1 MQKKFQALTLAV
13 IYVFRIPY
21 ATHEGCLKIGMTSL
35 PKDSGLDAYA
45 LKPNAAALNAAAKG
59 RITHMLRTAGID
71 FELLHTELA
80 VYVKDGQIVHFEDHE
95 VHEVLRRSGVKQK
108 QFNRGKSY
116 GREWFV
122 TDLATAKKAIAAVK
136 DGKKSLSA
144 ADVTTGD
151 SPIVFRPN
159 QVEAINQTIERLGEG
174 NDMLW
179 NAKMRFGKTLCAL
192 EVVKR
197 MQFQRTLIFT
207 HRTEVDKQWFEDHG
221 KIFRDTQD
229 YAYGSKKKGESLEN
243 LEAGAVKHGNH
254 YIYFATIQDL
264 RGSEKVGGKYD
275 KNKDIYSTKWDLLIV
290 DEAHEGTQTELGQ
303 AVIRELKKRKTKML
317 YLSGTAYN
325 LLDGFS
331 EDEIYTWDYVKEQQ
345 AKLNWDKEHFGDHNP
360 YASLPT
366 MNIYTYNLGELYH
379 AFADGEYSFK
389 FKEFFRTDNDGGFVH
404 EQDVVSF
411 LNLLTKKDENS
422 HYPYS
427 TEEFRAIFRHTLW
440 MLPGVKE
447 AKALSKLLKRHP
459 VFQNFTIVNVAG
471 DGDEEMQRDKA
482 LNMVEN
488 AIGDHPED
496 TYTITLSCGR
506 LTAGV
511 SVPAWCGVLL
521 LTGGSSAS
529 AYMQT
534 IFRVQTP
541 ASIGGCMKEN
551 CYAFDFAPDR
561 TLQVISSLPAKS
573 NRKKKSQSE
582 HEHELGEL
590 LNFCPVISISGS
602 RMQQLDFKQ
611 VMQQMKKIYI
621 ERAVRSGFEDPCIYN
636 QDLNYL
642 SDEDKKMFASLLKIV
657 GQTKAIT
664 KPGEIDINRQGLNKE
679 DRERKEK
686 IERKK
691 KKDRTPEE
699 EALLA
704 ELREKQKLRENAI
717 SILRGISIRMPL
729 LIYGAEIQDENRE
742 ITIDNF
748 TSLVDNYSWEVFMPA
763 GVTKAM
769 FQDFKKF
776 YEKSIFAGAGKKIRA
791 LVRQA
796 DQMDIEER
804 IQHIAE
810 IFSHFRNPDKETVL
824 TPWRVVNLHMGDTLG
839 GFNFFDAEYKD
850 TIAEPRH
857 IDNGAITQEAFSSTS
872 RLLEINSKTGLY
884 PLYLAYSMY
893 RAKLAECKTPPKTRE
908 GRLKIWDDV
917 VQNHVYVICMSQ
929 MAKGITKRTLVGFRD
944 VKVNTKHFDKLIHRA
959 THKQKQLASQ
969 ILNAKSTW
977 KIQTSPNTMKF
988 NAIVGNP
995 PYQLVVAQK
1004 ETKNGQKRSSS
1015 IFHHFQLL
1023 SEDLGRY
1030 TSLIYPGTRWIHRSG
1045 KGLEKF
1051 GKEQINDK
1059 HLALL
1064 EFFPNADEIFQ
1075 EVGIADGM
1083 SIVLKDMQKSDP
1095 GFQYVYCISGTRT
1108 EVEAQN
1114 PGEPLF
1120 HLNPKDSEIVDC
1132 LTQAITDHACLHDSV
1147 LSQKLFSI
1155 ESDFVEKNPDKV
1167 REYND
1172 GDIFDPAKEIKLFAN
1187 DKAGK
1192 SGRSRWYITSR
1203 DVITTGKE
1211 ELGKW
1216 KVVVSS
1222 ANAGG
1227 KKRDNQIA
1235 ILDNHSA
1242 FGRSRVAL
1250 KTFKTK
1256 KEAENFYKYAT
1267 SEIIRFAF
1275 LLTDEALTSLA
1286 KMVPDLENYRSDNGL
1301 IDYSGDVD
1309 AQLYALFG
1317 ITEENIQH
1325 IKAALAAHRPEKN

>member
-21 ATHEGCLKIGMTSL
+21 DTHEGCLKIGMTSL

-45 LKPNAAALNAAAKG
+45 LKPNAAALNAVAKG
-59 RITHMLRTAGID
+59 RITDILRTAGID

-108 QFNRGKSY
+108 QFKRGKSY

-243 LEAGAVKHGNH
+243 LEESAVKHGSH

-290 DEAHEGTQTELGQ
+290 DEAHEGTQTDLGK

-317 YLSGTAYN
+317 YLSGTPYN
-325 LLDGFS
+325 LLDGFA
-331 EDEIYTWDYVKEQQ
+331 EDEVYTWDYVKEQQ

-366 MNIYTYNLGELYH
+366 MNIYTYNLGELYS
-379 AFADGEYSFK
+379 AFVDEAYAFN
-389 FKEFFRTDNDGGFVH
+389 FKEFFRTDESGDFVH
-404 EQDVVSF
+404 EQDIVSF

-422 HYPYS
+422 HYPFAN
-427 TEEFRAIFRHTLW
+427 EEYRSIFRHTLW
-440 MLPGVKE
+440 MLPGVMA
-447 AKALSKLLKRHP
+447 AKALSKLLKKHP
-459 VFQNFTIVNVAG
+459 VFKNFTIVNVAG
-471 DGDEEMQRDKA
+471 DGDAEVQREKA
-482 LNMVEN
+482 LDMVEK
-488 AIGDHPED
+488 AIGEHPED

-521 LTGGSSAS
+521 LMGGSSAS
-529 AYMQT
+529 SYMQT

-541 ASIGGCMKEN
+541 ATIGQLVKEN

-561 TLQVISSLPAKS
+561 TLQVVSSLPAMTS
-573 NRKKKSQSE
+573 RKKKSGSD

-611 VMQQMKKIYI
+611 VMQQMKKIHI
-621 ERAVRSGFEDPCIYN
+621 ERAVRSGFEDSCIYN
-636 QDLNYL
+636 HDLDYL
-642 SDEDKKMFASLLKIV
+642 SDEDKKMFATLLKIV

-664 KPGEIDINRQGLNKE
+664 KPGEIDINNQGLDKE
-679 DRERKEK
+679 NRERLETIEK
-686 IERKK
+686 KK

-704 ELREKQKLRENAI
+704 ELREKKKLRENAV

-729 LIYGAEIQDENRE
+729 LIYGAEIQDEDKE

-748 TSLVDNYSWEVFMPA
+748 ASLVDDYSWEVFMPA
-763 GVTKAM
+763 GVTKEM
-769 FQDFKKF
+769 FQNFKKF
-776 YEKSIFAGAGKKIRA
+776 YEKSVFAGAGKKIRA

-804 IQHIAE
+804 IRHIAE
-810 IFSHFRNPDKETVL
+810 IFSYFRNPDKETVL

-839 GFNFFDAEYKD
+839 GYNFFDDGYKAVID
-850 TIAEPRH
+850 EPRH
-857 IDNGAITQEAFSSTS
+857 IDNGSITQEAFAPTS

-917 VQNHVYVICMSQ
+917 VQNHVFVICMSQ

-969 ILNAKSTW
+969 ILNVKSTW
-977 KIQTSPNTMKF
+977 KIQISPNTMKF

-1023 SEDLGRY
+1023 SEELGRF

-1064 EFFPNADEIFQ
+1064 EYFPKADEIFQ

-1083 SIVLKDMQKSDP
+1083 SIVLKDMQKSEP
-1095 GFQYVYCISGTRT
+1095 GFKYVYCISGTRT
-1108 EVEAQN
+1108 SVEAQN
-1114 PGEPLF
+1114 PGDPLF

-1155 ESDFVEKNPDKV
+1155 ESDFVEKNPEKV
-1167 REYND
+1167 REYKD

-1256 KEAENFYKYAT
+1256 KEAENFFKYAT

-1309 AQLYALFG
+1309 TQLYALFG
-1317 ITEENIQH
+1317 INEENIQH
-1325 IKAALAAHRPEKN
+1325 IKATLAAHRPEKN

>member
-21 ATHEGCLKIGMTSL
+21 DTHEGCLKIGMTSL
-35 PKDSGLDAYA
+35 PKDAGLDAYA
-45 LKPNAAALNAAAKG
+45 LKPNAAALNEAAKG
-59 RITHMLRTAGID
+59 RITDILRTAGID

-108 QFNRGKSY
+108 QFKRGKSY

-159 QVEAINQTIERLGEG
+159 QVEAINQTIDRLGEG

-229 YAYGSKKKGESLEN
+229 YAYGSKKQGESLEN
-243 LEAGAVKHGNH
+243 LEETAVKHGKH

-264 RGSEKVGGKYD
+264 RGSDKVGGKYD
-275 KNKDIYSTKWDLLIV
+275 KNQDIYSTKWDLLIV
-290 DEAHEGTQTELGQ
+290 DEAHEGTQTDLGQ

-317 YLSGTAYN
+317 YLSGTPYN
-325 LLDGFS
+325 LLDGFA

-366 MNIYTYNLGELYH
+366 MNIYTYNLGELYS
-379 AFADGEYSFK
+379 AFADGAYAFN
-389 FKEFFRTDNDGGFVH
+389 FKEFFRTDESGDFIH
-404 EQDVVSF
+404 EQDIVSF

-422 HYPYS
+422 HYPFAN
-427 TEEFRAIFRHTLW
+427 EEYRSIFRHTLW
-440 MLPGVKE
+440 MLPGVMA
-447 AKALSKLLKRHP
+447 AKALSKLLKKHP
-459 VFQNFTIVNVAG
+459 VFKNFTIVNVAG
-471 DGDEEMQRDKA
+471 DGDAEVQREKA
-482 LNMVEN
+482 LDMVEK
-488 AIGDHPED
+488 AIGEHPED
-496 TYTITLSCGR
+496 TYSITLSCGR

-521 LTGGSSAS
+521 LMGGSSAS

-541 ASIGGCMKEN
+541 ATIGQLVKEN

-561 TLQVISSLPAKS
+561 TLQVVSSLPAMTS
-573 NRKKKSQSE
+573 RKKKSGSD

-642 SDEDKKMFASLLKIV
+642 SDEDKKMFATLLKIV

-664 KPGEIDINRQGLNKE
+664 KPGEIDINRQGLDKE
-679 DRERKEK
+679 DRRRLKE
-686 IERKK
+686 IEKKK

-699 EALLA
+699 LALLA
-704 ELREKQKLRENAI
+704 ELREKKKLRENAV

-729 LIYGAEIQDENRE
+729 LIYGAEIQDENKE

-748 TSLVDNYSWEVFMPA
+748 TSLVDDYSWEVFMPA

-769 FQDFKKF
+769 FQNFKKF
-776 YEKSIFAGAGKKIRA
+776 YEKSVFAGAGKKIRA

-804 IQHIAE
+804 IRHVAE

-839 GFNFFDAEYKD
+839 GYNFFDDEYKS
-850 TIAEPRH
+850 TIDEPRH
-857 IDNGAITQEAFSSTS
+857 IDNGAITQEAFAPTS

-917 VQNHVYVICMSQ
+917 VQNNVFVICMSQ

-988 NAIVGNP
+988 NAVVGNP
-995 PYQLVVAQK
+995 PYQSVVAKK
-1004 ETKNGQKRSSS
+1004 ETKNGQKATSN
-1015 IFHHFQLL
+1015 IFQHFQLL

-1045 KGLEKF
+1045 KGLDKF
-1051 GKEQINDK
+1051 GHNQINDP
-1059 HLALL
+1059 HLLKL
-1064 EFFPNADEIFQ
+1064 EYFHDANDVFT
-1075 EVGIADGM
+1075 EVAIADGM
-1083 SIVLKDMQKSDP
+1083 SIVLKDMGKKDS
-1095 GFQYVYCISGTRT
+1095 GFTYVHIRNGKRT
-1108 EVEAQN
+1108 ETTAKC
-1114 PGEPLF
+1114 PGDEMF
-1120 HLNPKDSEIVDC
+1120 NVDPKDNEIVEC
-1132 LTQAITDHACLHDSV
+1132 LTNAISNYGCLHDSV
-1147 LSQKLFSI
+1147 LSRQLFSI
-1155 ESDFVEKNPDKV
+1155 ESDFVEKNPSLV
-1167 REYND
+1167 REYED
-1172 GDIFDPAKEIKLFAN
+1172 GDIFNPKTEIKLFTN

-1192 SGRSRWYITSR
+1192 SGRARWYVANR
-1203 DVITTGKE
+1203 NVITTGVE

-1235 ILDNHSA
+1235 ILDNYSA

-1256 KEAENFYKYAT
+1256 KEAENFFKYAT

-1301 IDYSGDVD
+1301 IDYSADVD
-1309 AQLYALFG
+1309 TQLYALFG
-1317 ITEENIQH
+1317 INEENIQH
-1325 IKAALAAHRPEKN
+1325 IKATLAAHRPEKN